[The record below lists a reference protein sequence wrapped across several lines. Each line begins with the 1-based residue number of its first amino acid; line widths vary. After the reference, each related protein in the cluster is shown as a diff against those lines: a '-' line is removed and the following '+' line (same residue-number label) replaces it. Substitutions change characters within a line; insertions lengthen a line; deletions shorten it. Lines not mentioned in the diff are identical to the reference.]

1 VCEGALKTA
10 HHGFDVLIDP
20 ADGAPVRRIVDDGI
34 TTRLLSLMAELLS
47 RTSRFAEPCPR
58 N

>member
-1 VCEGALKTA
+1 V